1 MEKDKLI
8 EQAEE
13 RYPFLTGITY
23 AGNEY
28 VGIVVNHDNAICTF
42 YDISKMPSLEIKK
55 RFLDFGDMWWWESN
69 RQLPIDIFLNH
80 EMKEFI
86 PFLFTFVMNVVEV
99 LFGPMTSLQN
109 LITKRIKRRGVQLV
123 RKTD

>member
-1 MEKDKLI
+1 MCIRDR
-8 EQAEE
+8 

-23 AGNEY
+23 GSNEY

-42 YDISKMPSLEIKK
+42 YDISKMPSIEVKRKFLEY
-55 RFLDFGDMWWWESN
+55 GDMWWWESN

-80 EMKEFI
+80 EMKEFV
-86 PFLFTFVMNVVEV
+86 PFLSTFVMKDVEV

-109 LITKRIKRRGVQLV
+109 LIRKRIKRRGVQLV

>member
-69 RQLPIDIFLNH
+69 RLLPINIFLNTK
-80 EMKEFI
+80 MK
-86 PFLFTFVMNVVEV
+86 PFRYCLKTIAVKETEV
-99 LFGPMTSLQN
+99 TFGPVTSLNN
-109 LITKRIKRRGVQLV
+109 LIKKRTKRKQIQLI
-123 RKTD
+123 RSI